1 MLEKTMGNFTSN
13 RFVTLDK
20 SQLIINALLAAK
32 DDVKEILSVDVEP
45 QVTSFEPLN
54 GEALVSGR
62 VNVKVLTKD
71 AEGALNSLNYNAD
84 FSDRYKNELIEP
96 SSSLTFEA
104 DVVDANA
111 AVENGAIK
119 VEIVADL
126 NGTLAETAQNS
137 CLSRAEGIYVKEDVI
152 TVGRVA
158 ATLADNFTVSG
169 EAEVKYGIEKVL
181 LAQSDVCL
189 AHAEARDN
197 VLTLEGD
204 CALVLTYI
212 AVGGGLKSQLI
223 KIPFREEVNAE
234 GFSGEGEINVFC
246 RVRNTR
252 IHLDVLEDAENNIFT
267 AEINIAVRAQNIV
280 EEDEDVICDAYS
292 ATHELELSFCR
303 VASTVSYGMTAAT
316 FNSAGEISVPGDA
329 EITGFCG
336 LKAAVTSVR
345 PLDGKLTLEGVL
357 TGTLLASGGGDAAY
371 PFAVPFVHTVEND
384 DITENLVVRADA
396 AVTEFEYRQGRN
408 VNMNFTVCVS
418 ANLYRN
424 IEENCVADAVEGEE
438 LSETMGAIEVCIA
451 KAGETLWQI
460 AKSLR
465 MSKEDI
471 RAANPEL
478 VTPLEKDEKLVVYHC
493 IAKD

>member
-96 SSSLTFEA
+96 NSSLTFEA

-137 CLSRAEGIYVKEDVI
+137 CLSRAEGIYVKGDVI

-169 EAEVKYGIEKVL
+169 EAEVK
-181 LAQSDVCL
+181 
-189 AHAEARDN
+189 
-197 VLTLEGD
+197 
-204 CALVLTYI
+204 
-212 AVGGGLKSQLI
+212 
-223 KIPFREEVNAE
+223 
-234 GFSGEGEINVFC
+234 
-246 RVRNTR
+246 
-252 IHLDVLEDAENNIFT
+252 
-267 AEINIAVRAQNIV
+267 
-280 EEDEDVICDAYS
+280 
-292 ATHELELSFCR
+292 
-303 VASTVSYGMTAAT
+303 
-316 FNSAGEISVPGDA
+316 
-329 EITGFCG
+329 
-336 LKAAVTSVR
+336 
-345 PLDGKLTLEGVL
+345 
-357 TGTLLASGGGDAAY
+357 
-371 PFAVPFVHTVEND
+371 
-384 DITENLVVRADA
+384 
-396 AVTEFEYRQGRN
+396 
-408 VNMNFTVCVS
+408 
-418 ANLYRN
+418 
-424 IEENCVADAVEGEE
+424 
-438 LSETMGAIEVCIA
+438 
-451 KAGETLWQI
+451 
-460 AKSLR
+460 
-465 MSKEDI
+465 
-471 RAANPEL
+471 
-478 VTPLEKDEKLVVYHC
+478 
-493 IAKD
+493 

>member
-96 SSSLTFEA
+96 NSSLTFEA

-408 VNMNFTVCVS
+408 VSMNFTVCV
-418 ANLYRN
+418 
-424 IEENCVADAVEGEE
+424 
-438 LSETMGAIEVCIA
+438 LSLIHI
-451 KAGETLWQI
+451 
-460 AKSLR
+460 
-465 MSKEDI
+465 
-471 RAANPEL
+471 
-478 VTPLEKDEKLVVYHC
+478 
-493 IAKD
+493 